1 MTQSSQA
8 ALKALAEPR
17 RVAMLRLVRDRPR
30 SVGEIAGHFE
40 DITQQAV
47 SQHLR
52 ELREAGLV
60 AVHKDGQRRMYMLRP
75 GGNRGPRVVPARPL
89 AVRPRSAQAG
99 RRGRRRLRRAGRPRR
114 WRKVARWSS
123 TYAAVPGPAAGSAS
137 ARRKPPALRL
147 QRAIGNR
154 ATARLLRAGHGDR
167 GRCARRRGRAARFDH
182 ARPST
187 RGA

>member
-1 MTQSSQA
+1 MTPSSEA

-60 AVHKDGQRRMYMLRP
+60 VAHKDGQRRLY
-75 GGNRGPRVVPARPL
+75 V
-89 AVRPRSAQAG
+89 VRPEGLEGLESFLRDLWPAGLERLGQAAEDDG
-99 RRGRRRLRRAGRPRR
+99 G
-114 WRKVARWSS
+114 
-123 TYAAVPGPAAGSAS
+123 
-137 ARRKPPALRL
+137 
-147 QRAIGNR
+147 
-154 ATARLLRAGHGDR
+154 
-167 GRCARRRGRAARFDH
+167 
-182 ARPST
+182 
-187 RGA
+187 

>member
-1 MTQSSQA
+1 MPPSSEA

-60 AVHKDGQRRMYMLRP
+60 AVRKDGQRRMYAPRPEGLEGLESFLRDLWP
-75 GGNRGPRVVPARPL
+75 AGLERLKQVAEDDGG
-89 AVRPRSAQAG
+89 
-99 RRGRRRLRRAGRPRR
+99 
-114 WRKVARWSS
+114 
-123 TYAAVPGPAAGSAS
+123 Y
-137 ARRKPPALRL
+137 
-147 QRAIGNR
+147 
-154 ATARLLRAGHGDR
+154 
-167 GRCARRRGRAARFDH
+167 
-182 ARPST
+182 
-187 RGA
+187 

>member
-1 MTQSSQA
+1 MTQSSAA

-60 AVHKDGQRRMYMLRP
+60 AVHRDGQRRMYMLRP
-75 GGNRGPRVVPARPL
+75 EGIEDLESFLRGLWPSGVERLSQVADDDGG
-89 AVRPRSAQAG
+89 
-99 RRGRRRLRRAGRPRR
+99 
-114 WRKVARWSS
+114 
-123 TYAAVPGPAAGSAS
+123 
-137 ARRKPPALRL
+137 
-147 QRAIGNR
+147 
-154 ATARLLRAGHGDR
+154 
-167 GRCARRRGRAARFDH
+167 
-182 ARPST
+182 
-187 RGA
+187 

>member
-60 AVHKDGQRRMYMLRP
+60 EAHRDGQRRLYVLRP
-75 GGNRGPRVVPARPL
+75 EGIEDLESFLRGLWPSGL
-89 AVRPRSAQAG
+89 G
-99 RRGRRRLRRAGRPRR
+99 RLNQ
-114 WRKVARWSS
+114 VADD
-123 TYAAVPGPAAGSAS
+123 A
-137 ARRKPPALRL
+137 
-147 QRAIGNR
+147 
-154 ATARLLRAGHGDR
+154 
-167 GRCARRRGRAARFDH
+167 
-182 ARPST
+182 
-187 RGA
+187 